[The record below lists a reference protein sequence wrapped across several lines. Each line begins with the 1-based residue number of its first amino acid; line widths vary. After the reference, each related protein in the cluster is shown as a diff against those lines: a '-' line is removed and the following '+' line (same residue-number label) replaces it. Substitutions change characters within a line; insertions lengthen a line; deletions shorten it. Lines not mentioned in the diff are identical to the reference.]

1 MQKTLNDGEPTVV
14 TGNGSNMTPLSDMV
28 DILGLI
34 ARVEPI
40 DILLDRIAT
49 TIRDR
54 FAIKSLTICLLD
66 DETGYFKPVTV
77 KGFTDDQA
85 RAICRHAYTF
95 DRKRDE
101 LQDKFKINKD
111 CYYIR
116 AEELTYLYNDDVD
129 YIHDASELDGTR
141 GPGEEWHDL
150 DYIDFLM
157 RDRLGNLTGWIE
169 IDEPQDRQTLTP
181 DTLGRIQMMTN
192 LAAIAVEN
200 SRMYSDAIEAVNES
214 QGYLDLIAH
223 DIGNLIEPVLYYL
236 NSLKDD
242 SALSE
247 AEGAKLDKAVT
258 LVNDAKSLVHNVRRM
273 AEVRS
278 GVSSTKTELDLKQVL
293 VKCISSV
300 RIDHPEKDIIV
311 DLDCPYEKCTVV
323 ADDLITDLFSNL
335 LGNAAKHTHSNKAE
349 IEVTMSYGHSAWVV
363 RIDDHGVG
371 IPDDRKELVFS
382 RFSARPGNYGGSGL
396 GLSIVSLLVK
406 RYNGIVSLKD
416 RVEGDHTQG
425 TSFEVAL
432 PKAKGR

>member
-1 MQKTLNDGEPTVV
+1 MQETLNDGEPTVEAR
-14 TGNGSNMTPLSDMV
+14 NGSSLAPLSDMI

-40 DILLDRIAT
+40 DVLLDRIAS

-77 KGFTDDQA
+77 QGFTDDQA
-85 RAICRHAYTF
+85 RAISGHAYTF

-101 LQDKFKINKD
+101 LQDKFRINKD

-116 AEELTYLYNDDVD
+116 AEELTCLYNDDVD
-129 YIHDASELDGTR
+129 YFHDPSGLHGAMRSGD
-141 GPGEEWHDL
+141 EWHDL

-157 RDRLGNLTGWIE
+157 RDRLGNLIGWIE
-169 IDEPQDRQTLTP
+169 IDEPLNRQALTP

-223 DIGNLIEPVLYYL
+223 DIGNLVEPVLYYL
-236 NSLKDD
+236 NSLRNG
-242 SALSE
+242 SVLSD
-247 AEGAKLDKAVT
+247 AESAKLDKAVT
-258 LVNDAKSLVHNVRRM
+258 LVNNAKSLVHNVRRM

-278 GVSSTKTELDLKQVL
+278 GISATKTELDLKQVL

-300 RIDHPEKDIIV
+300 RIDYPEKDIIV
-311 DLDCPYEKCTVV
+311 DFDCPHERCAVI

-335 LGNAAKHTHSNKAE
+335 LGNAAKHTNSNEVE
-349 IEVTMSYGHSAWVV
+349 IDVTISNGHSAWVV
-363 RIDDHGVG
+363 RIDDHGIG
-371 IPDDRKELVFS
+371 IPDDRKKRVFQ
-382 RFSARPGNYGGSGL
+382 RFASRPGSYGGSGL

-416 RVEGDHTQG
+416 RVKGDHTQG
-425 TSFEVAL
+425 ASFEVAL
-432 PKAKGR
+432 PKSREN